1 MQDRSHELLEFLNRL
16 GVYLYTLLA
25 RLTLCQDIAE
35 DLMQE
40 LFIKLDNSSSFKKAK
55 KAEDKK
61 AFARRVAINLA
72 FDWWQKQKRESR
84 LLDNVPKSD
93 INYNSP
99 LDKLVQAE
107 QLEKVF
113 NGIGQL
119 KTVPREA
126 FVMRYIQQESFRDIA
141 EQLGKSEHYTRTIC
155 HRALCNLRQ
164 ILESRSFEKGVS
176 DG

>member
-1 MQDRSHELLEFLNRL
+1 MQSQSYELLEFLDRV

-40 LFIKLDNSSSFKKAK
+40 LFIKLDSSGSFKKTK

-72 FDWWQKQKRESR
+72 FDWRQKQKRESR
-84 LLDNVPKSD
+84 LLDNVPKPC
-93 INYNSP
+93 INYYSP
-99 LDKLVQAE
+99 LDKLIQVE
-107 QLEKVF
+107 RLEKVL

-119 KTVPREA
+119 KGVSREA
-126 FVMRYIQQESFRDIA
+126 FVMRHIQQESYEHIA
-141 EQLGKSEHYTRTIC
+141 EQLDKSEHYTRTIC

-164 ILESRSFEKGVS
+164 ILESRNFDKEVS